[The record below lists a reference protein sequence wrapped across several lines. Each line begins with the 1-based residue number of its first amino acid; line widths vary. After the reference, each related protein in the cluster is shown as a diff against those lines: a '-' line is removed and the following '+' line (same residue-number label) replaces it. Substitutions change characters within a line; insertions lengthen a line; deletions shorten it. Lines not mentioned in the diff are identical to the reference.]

1 MDQALIS
8 SLARVRDVESLVRLR
23 RTKIGV
29 NPTFV
34 SDTRIIRDSVETLLL
49 EGMRR
54 LDEDVP

>member
-1 MDQALIS
+1 VDQALIS